1 MAIDPLVLKLGAALG
16 IGLLI
21 GVERERRKGSGA
33 SRSPAGIRT
42 FAVGSL
48 AGAVSVVVGGVM
60 MLAVTTA
67 GVLALVAIAYWR
79 GNTKDPG
86 LTTELALAV
95 TVMLGGLSMQNPV
108 LAGGVAVALAIL
120 LAIKS
125 HLHRFVSRVLTEAEM
140 RDALIL
146 AAATLIVLPLVPNR
160 PMGPYGALNPH
171 AIWLIVILIMAIGAA
186 GYVAV
191 RVLGS
196 RFGLPA
202 AGLASGFISSAATIG
217 AMGTRAAKAENI
229 VAAAVA
235 GAVLST
241 VATVVQMALVLAST
255 SMATLAALS
264 VPLGCAGVAAGVY
277 GAIFTVLAL
286 RGNTEADPQTGRAFS
301 LRTALIFAI
310 TLSVILLASAALQ
323 DRFGENG
330 IIFAAA
336 MAGFADT
343 HSAAISV
350 AALVASGKLAASD
363 ALLPILAAF
372 STNTITKVV
381 LAATSGTLAFA
392 VRVIPGLL
400 LVALAAWAGAF
411 GGFFAG

>member
-1 MAIDPLVLKLGAALG
+1 VL
-16 IGLLI
+16 
-21 GVERERRKGSGA
+21 
-33 SRSPAGIRT
+33 
-42 FAVGSL
+42 
-48 AGAVSVVVGGVM
+48 
-60 MLAVTTA
+60 LAVTLA

-79 GNTKDPG
+79 GNAKDPG

-108 LAGGVAVALAIL
+108 LAGGLAVALAIL
-120 LAIKS
+120 LAAKS
-125 HLHRFVSRVLTEAEM
+125 QLHRFVSRVLTDAEM

-146 AAATLIVLPLVPNR
+146 AGATLIVLPLVPNR

-186 GYVAV
+186 GYIAV

-217 AMGTRAAKAENI
+217 AMGTRAAKVENI

-255 SMATLAALS
+255 SMATLAALAAS
-264 VPLGCAGVAAGVY
+264 LACAGAAAGVY

-286 RGNTEADPQTGRAFS
+286 RGKTEVGPQNGRAFS
-301 LRTALIFAI
+301 LRTAIVFAM

-350 AALVASGKLAASD
+350 AALVASDKLAASD

-372 STNTITKVV
+372 STNTITKIV
-381 LAATSGTLAFA
+381 LAATSGPLAFA
-392 VRVIPGLL
+392 VRVIPGLI
-400 LVALAAWAGAF
+400 LVAVAAWAGAF